1 LNNIRL
7 GVDVGG
13 TFTDLVAIVDA
24 QVLTAKVPSTQIQSE
39 GVFEAFARTG
49 LDPKSIAVFTHG
61 MTVATNALLEGN
73 GAKTAFVTTA
83 GFRDILFIGRQN
95 RPHLYDLRLQKPK
108 PLVQRDHCL
117 TLDERMGPKGVLRRL
132 KRESIDALITK
143 LQVLISQE
151 GIEALAVGFLFSFRF
166 PEHEQQ
172 VAAALRKAFSDLHL
186 SLSSEI
192 TPEFREYERFSTT
205 VVDAYLSP
213 GLARYLGRLAEGCR
227 ASGLPIPKIMQ
238 SSGGVT
244 TIEQAS
250 QHGAVALL
258 SGPAGGVNGASFV
271 AQQSGFADVLTFDMG
286 GTSTDVSLILDGQAQ
301 TSAESFVAGYPV
313 RLSQIDIHTVSAGGG
328 SIAWIDPGGALKVGP
343 QSAGSLPGP
352 VAYGRGG
359 QQPTITDANVFL
371 GYLEDGA
378 ILGGS
383 LRIDRSVAASALEK
397 LGEPLGLSAER
408 MAVGMRVI
416 ANAHMSAAL
425 RVMSIERGLDPRHL
439 ALLAFGGAGP
449 MHACDLAVTLGIQT
463 VLVPRA
469 GGVLSALGLAVS
481 PLRED
486 YSCSVLKTL
495 TDVGETWASLCENL
509 GARATGTLN
518 LHRYSADLRYKG
530 QSFELS
536 VPITKDMKCHQITAA
551 FHALH
556 HQRHGWSDL
565 TQTIE
570 VVQLRLAATEAL
582 ILPNLILAKPVELRL
597 PKHRLAWFDGH
608 FQTIQVWQGLGLGEG
623 DCINGVALVEFPEA
637 TVVIPPD
644 WHCRVD
650 VCGTL
655 IIRMSRSDE
664 DISTI

>member
-1 LNNIRL
+1 MKNIRL

-13 TFTDLVAIVDA
+13 TFTDLVAIVDG

-49 LDPKSIAVFTHG
+49 LDPESIAVFTHG
-61 MTVATNALLEGN
+61 MTVATNALLEGK
-73 GAKTAFVTTA
+73 GAKTAFITTA
-83 GFRDILFIGRQN
+83 GFRDVLFIGRQN

-108 PLVQRDHCL
+108 PLVQREHCL
-117 TLDERMGPKGVLRRL
+117 VIDERMGPMGVLQPL
-132 KRESIDALITK
+132 EYESIDALLAK
-143 LQVLISQE
+143 LQVLIPQE
-151 GIEALAVGFLFSFRF
+151 EIESIAVGFLFSFRF

-172 VAAALRKAFSDLHL
+172 VAAALRKAFPNMHL

-192 TPEFREYERFSTT
+192 SPEFREYERFSTT

-213 GLARYLGRLAEGCR
+213 GLAWYLGRLAQGCN

-258 SGPAGGVNGASFV
+258 SGPAGGVNGACFI

-286 GTSTDVSLILDGQAQ
+286 GTSTDVSLILEGQPQ

-313 RLSQIDIHTVSAGGG
+313 RLPQTDIHTVSAGGG

-343 QSAGSLPGP
+343 QSAGSVPGP

-383 LRIDRSVAASALEK
+383 LHLDRSAAASALEK

-408 MAVGMRVI
+408 MAVGMRVV

-425 RVMSIERGLDPRHL
+425 RVMSIERGLDPRRL

-449 MHACDLAVTLGIQT
+449 MHACDLAAALGIQT

-495 TDVGETWASLCENL
+495 TDAGETWVSLCENL
-509 GARATGTLN
+509 GARATATLH
-518 LHRYSADLRYKG
+518 LHSYSADLRYKG

-536 VPITKDMKCHQITAA
+536 VPVSKDMKCEAIADA
-551 FHALH
+551 FHVLH
-556 HQRHGWSDL
+556 HQRYGWSDP
-565 TQTIE
+565 TQIVE

-582 ILPNLILAKPVELRL
+582 IPPDLTISKPTEPSL
-597 PKHRLAWFDGH
+597 PKQRLTWFDGN
-608 FQTIQVWQGLGLGEG
+608 FQTVQVWQGQALGEG
-623 DCINGVALVEFPEA
+623 DCIDGPALIELPEA
-637 TVVIPPD
+637 TVVLPPA
-644 WHCRVD
+644 WHSQVD

-655 IIRMSRSDE
+655 VIRMSRKDE
-664 DISTI
+664 DISAI

>member
-1 LNNIRL
+1 LKNIRL

-13 TFTDLVAIVDA
+13 TFTDLVAIVDG

-49 LDPKSIAVFTHG
+49 LAPESIAVFTHG
-61 MTVATNALLEGN
+61 MTVATNALIEGK
-73 GAKTAFVTTA
+73 GAKTAFITTA
-83 GFRDILFIGRQN
+83 GFRDVLFIGRQN

-108 PLVQRDHCL
+108 PLVQREHCL
-117 TLDERMGPKGVLRRL
+117 VIDERMGPMGVLQPL
-132 KRESIDALITK
+132 EHESIDALIAK
-143 LQVLISQE
+143 LQVLIPQE
-151 GIEALAVGFLFSFRF
+151 EIESIAIGFLFSFRF
-166 PEHEQQ
+166 PDHEQQ
-172 VAAALRKAFSDLHL
+172 VAAALRKAFPNMHL

-213 GLARYLGRLAEGCR
+213 GLARYLGRLEEGCK

-258 SGPAGGVNGASFV
+258 SGPAGGVNGACFI
-271 AQQSGFADVLTFDMG
+271 AQQSGFPDVLTFDMG
-286 GTSTDVSLILDGQAQ
+286 GTSTDVSLILEGQPQ
-301 TSAESFVAGYPV
+301 SSAEAFVAGYPV
-313 RLSQIDIHTVSAGGG
+313 RLPQIDIHTVSAGGG

-343 QSAGSLPGP
+343 QSAGSIPGP

-359 QQPTITDANVFL
+359 QKPTITDANVFL

-383 LRIDRSVAASALEK
+383 LHIDRSAAASALER
-397 LGEPLGLSAER
+397 LGEHLGLSAER
-408 MAVGMRVI
+408 MAVGMRMI

-425 RVMSIERGLDPRHL
+425 RVMSIERGLDPRRL

-449 MHACDLAVTLGIQT
+449 MHACDLAATLGIKT
-463 VLVPRA
+463 VLIPRA

-495 TDVGETWASLCENL
+495 TDAEETWVSLCESL
-509 GARATGTLN
+509 GARATGTLH
-518 LHRYSADLRYKG
+518 LHSYSADLRYKG

-536 VPITKDMKCHQITAA
+536 VPVSKDMNREAIADA
-551 FHALH
+551 FHVLH
-556 HQRHGWSDL
+556 HQRYGWSDP
-565 TQTIE
+565 TQIVE
-570 VVQLRLAATEAL
+570 IVQLRLAATEPL
-582 ILPNLILAKPVELRL
+582 LLPDLTLSKPTEPSL
-597 PKHRLAWFDGH
+597 PKYRLAWFDGH
-608 FQTIQVWQGLGLGEG
+608 FQAVPVWQGLMLGEG
-623 DCINGVALVEFPEA
+623 DCIDGPALIELPEA
-637 TVVIPPD
+637 TVVIALG
-644 WHCRVD
+644 WQCTID
-650 VCGTL
+650 VRGTL
-655 IIRMSRSDE
+655 LV
-664 DISTI
+664 TAF

>member
-1 LNNIRL
+1 MWWRGFESALKNIRL

-13 TFTDLVAIVDA
+13 TFTDLVAIVNG
-24 QVLTAKVPSTQIQSE
+24 QVFTAKVPSTQIQSE
-39 GVFEAFARTG
+39 GVFQAFARTG
-49 LDPKSIAVFTHG
+49 LNPETIAVFTHG
-61 MTVATNALLEGN
+61 MTVATNALLEGK
-73 GAKTAFVTTA
+73 GAKTAFITTA
-83 GFRDILFIGRQN
+83 GFRDILLIGRQN

-117 TLDERMGPKGVLRRL
+117 TLDERMGPEGVVHPLESKSL
-132 KRESIDALITK
+132 EALIAALQALIVQAEIESI
-143 LQVLISQE
+143 
-151 GIEALAVGFLFSFRF
+151 AVGFLFSFRF
-166 PEHEQQ
+166 PEHERQ
-172 VAAALRKAFSDLHL
+172 VADALRKTFPNLHL

-213 GLARYLGRLAEGCR
+213 GLARYLGLLAEGCE
-227 ASGLPIPKIMQ
+227 ATGLPIPKIMQ

-258 SGPAGGVNGASFV
+258 SGPAGGVNGARFI

-286 GTSTDVSLILDGQAQ
+286 GTSTDVSLILEGQPQ

-313 RLSQIDIHTVSAGGG
+313 RLPQIDIHTVSAGGG

-378 ILGGS
+378 VLGGS
-383 LRIDRSVAASALEK
+383 VQIDRAAAAAALEK
-397 LGEPLGLSAER
+397 LGEPLELSAER
-408 MAVGMRVI
+408 IAVGMRAI
-416 ANAHMSAAL
+416 ANAHMCAAL
-425 RVMSIERGLDPRHL
+425 RVMSIERGLDPRGL

-449 MHACDLAVTLGIQT
+449 MHACDLAAALGMRT

-486 YSCSVLKTL
+486 YSCSVLKAL
-495 TDVGETWASLCENL
+495 PEVGETWISLCESL
-509 GARATGTLN
+509 SARASDTLH
-518 LHRYSADLRYKG
+518 LHHFSADLRYRG
-530 QSFELS
+530 QSFELA
-536 VPITKDMKCHQITAA
+536 VPVMKEMPYDAIADA
-551 FHALH
+551 FHSLH
-556 HQRHGWSDL
+556 NQRYGWSDPS
-565 TQTIE
+565 QTIE
-570 VVQLRLAATEAL
+570 VVQLRLAATEPL
-582 ILPNLILAKPVELRL
+582 LLPDLTHSKPTKQTM
-597 PKHRLAWFDGH
+597 PMPRLAWFDGQ
-608 FQTIQVWQGLGLGEG
+608 FQSIQVWQGLALGEG
-623 DCINGVALVEFPEA
+623 DCIDGPALIELPEA
-637 TVVIPPD
+637 TVVIPPG
-644 WHCRVD
+644 WHSKVD
-650 VCGTL
+650 LCGTL
-655 IIRMSRSDE
+655 VIKDE
-664 DISTI
+664 